1 MEEFIDDLIK
11 DLKKIITKIM
21 LNPEALLLLVSPSD
35 LREPYEHL
43 LNAKI
48 EFLKAVRSIIDK
60 RISNLEK
67 ILEETKRKIE
77 AKRETVKVE

>member
-1 MEEFIDDLIK
+1 MEEAVDDLIK
-11 DLKKIITKIM
+11 DLKKIITRIM
-21 LNPEALLLLVSPSD
+21 LNPEALLLLVSPND

-43 LNAKI
+43 INAKI
-48 EFLKAVRSIIDK
+48 EFLKAVRSIIDE

-67 ILEETKRKIE
+67 IKEAKRKIE

>member
-1 MEEFIDDLIK
+1 MEETVEDLIK
-11 DLKKIITKIM
+11 DVKKIITRIM
-21 LNPEALLLLVSPSD
+21 LNPEALLLVVSPND

-43 LNAKI
+43 INAKI
-48 EFLKAVRSIIDK
+48 EFLKAVRSIIDE

-67 ILEETKRKIE
+67 IKETKKKIE

>member
-1 MEEFIDDLIK
+1 MEEAVDDLIK
-11 DLKKIITKIM
+11 DVKKIITRIM
-21 LNPEALLLLVSPSD
+21 LNPEALLLLVSPND

-43 LNAKI
+43 INAKI
-48 EFLKAVRSIIDK
+48 EFLKAVRSIIDE

-67 ILEETKRKIE
+67 IIETKKKIE